1 MNRSIKV
8 VPFFVLVSIFAASCP
23 ARAKMIIFQCGTSF
37 TVDLTNN
44 TVNDQPALITPT
56 AIDWQLKPG
65 PTDDTGV
72 VDYHIDRTTGI
83 LTEKFTH
90 HFPNGS
96 TQSDDP
102 TTYRCTVVSAN
113 SGHSGAIRSPGR
125 RSLRSIAAPQV
136 RVPWRSSRSPTRQI

>member
-8 VPFFVLVSIFAASCP
+8 VSFFVLASVFASSCP
-23 ARAKMIIFQCGTSF
+23 ARAEMIIFQCATSF
-37 TVDLTNN
+37 TVDLRNN
-44 TVNDQPALITPT
+44 TVNNQPALISPT

-72 VDYHIDRTTGI
+72 VDYHIDRTTRI

-90 HFPNGS
+90 HLLNGD

-102 TTYRCTVVSAN
+102 TIYLCTVLSAN
-113 SGHSGAIRSPGR
+113 GGASGA
-125 RSLRSIAAPQV
+125 RSLRRRGQG
-136 RVPWRSSRSPTRQI
+136 RGGL

>member
-8 VPFFVLVSIFAASCP
+8 VSFFVLASIFASSCP
-23 ARAKMIIFQCGTSF
+23 ARAEMIIFQCGTSF
-37 TVDLTNN
+37 TVDLRNN
-44 TVNDQPALITPT
+44 TVNNQPALISPT

-72 VDYHIDRTTGI
+72 VDYHIDRTTSI

-90 HFPNGS
+90 HLLNGD

-102 TTYRCTVVSAN
+102 TIYRCTVPSAN
-113 SGHSGAIRSPGR
+113 SGASGAIRSLRRRGHGR
-125 RSLRSIAAPQV
+125 GGL
-136 RVPWRSSRSPTRQI
+136 